1 MIQKIRSYIQQNN
14 MLTKGDRIVVGVSG
28 GADSICL
35 LHVLNR
41 LSPEYELFL
50 QVVHINH
57 GIRGI
62 EAYRDE
68 CFVKGYCEKEGLE
81 YLGFTF
87 SIPEIAKKEGLT
99 CEEAGRNVRYD
110 TFLEVCDQKLCNKI
124 AIAHNRND
132 NAETVLFHLLRG
144 SGIRGLSGIEPK
156 RILRQGDPGIM
167 LIRPLLE
174 VSRTEIE
181 EYLSI
186 EGIPYLTDSS
196 NLTDEYS
203 RNKIRN
209 RILTYA
215 TQEINKQSIANIA
228 SAAGTLRE
236 TLDYLELSI
245 QSRYDALVRKEKQ
258 SYLIAVDAL
267 SCEHIVIQR
276 GILRRILEELA
287 GASKDLEA
295 KHVELILALLPK
307 QVGKQVYLPYE
318 VMAEREYGYLHIC
331 RKPRRE
337 KEENSTKP
345 NLPVRVQI
353 PGRTEAAFAGKYVET
368 ELISYK
374 NSDPIPKSSCAKWI
388 DYDKIENAVELRTR
402 REGDY
407 LQINAQGG
415 RKKLKDYFID
425 HKVPRNQRENQL
437 LITDGNHVIWIPGSY
452 ERISEK
458 YKVDA
463 ATTKVLLIK
472 LFDMEVDNDDES

>member
-1 MIQKIRSYIQQNN
+1 MIRKIRSYIQQNN
-14 MLTKGDRIVVGVSG
+14 LLKKGDRIVVGVSG

-41 LSPEYELFL
+41 LRSEYELFL

-57 GIRGI
+57 GIRGA
-62 EAYRDE
+62 EADRDE
-68 CFVKGYCEKEGLE
+68 HFVKSFCEKEGLE

-87 SIPEIAKKEGLT
+87 PVREIAQREGLT

-110 TFLEVCDQKLCNKI
+110 TFLEVCGQKLCNKI

-156 RILRQGDPGIM
+156 RILYQGDLGVM

-196 NLTDEYS
+196 NLTEEYS

-215 TQEINKQSIANIA
+215 TQEINKQSIANITL
-228 SAAGTLRE
+228 AAGTLRE

-245 QSRYDALVRKEKQ
+245 QNRYEAQVRREEQ
-258 SYLIAVDAL
+258 SFKIAV
-267 SCEHIVIQR
+267 SSFSGEHIVIQK
-276 GILRRILEELA
+276 GIIRRVLEELA
-287 GASKDLEA
+287 GARKDLEA
-295 KHVELILALLPK
+295 KHVELVLALVNK
-307 QVGKQVYLPYE
+307 QVGKQVHLPYE
-318 VMAEREYGYLHIC
+318 VTAEREYEDLRIY
-331 RKPRRE
+331 RKSQ
-337 KEENSTKP
+337 KERIDSFKEP
-345 NLPVRVQI
+345 NLSVRVKI

-388 DYDKIENAVELRTR
+388 DYDKIENAVEMRTR

-407 LQINAQGG
+407 LQINAHGG
-415 RKKLKDYFID
+415 RKKLKDYYID
-425 HKVPRNQRENQL
+425 HKVPKNQRDNQL
-437 LITDGNHVIWIPGSY
+437 LITDGNHVIWLPGSS
-452 ERISEK
+452 ERMSEK

-463 ATTKVLLIK
+463 ATKKVLLIK